1 MPHSATLASGKPVCR
16 AAAASAVDGGGA
28 AAGGGGEQRWR
39 RRRRRRP
46 WPWLGRPG
54 GECADTCVACRV
66 TTRVR
71 CQLESVTGSRG
82 GQVYLPAVRLL
93 SRAPSRNLIL
103 SLFAALFDFAHV
115 LGFLRRAS
123 DSQCIHPSPRRL
135 QRPPL
140 FATSPPRLHPTFSVQ
155 QTRSSLAKSSWIGRM
170 MLHSMGSLY
179 GIPPHATPP
188 PFA

>member
-123 DSQCIHPSPRRL
+123 DSQCIHPSFAST
-135 QRPPL
+135 PPASTSIRHL
-140 FATSPPRLHPTFSVQ
+140 ATSAPSDFL
-155 QTRSSLAKSSWIGRM
+155 
-170 MLHSMGSLY
+170 GSADTIVVGKVVLDR
-179 GIPPHATPP
+179 PDDVA
-188 PFA
+188 